1 MSRTET
7 FTEEEVLNFL
17 GNARHPASVREIAS
31 GLSLKHAARRALAS
45 VLSRLKRQRL
55 VEELRGGQYRL
66 AGARPESRS
75 ETKATATLGAQAKPA
90 KRDPNLFTGRLVAH
104 RDGYGFVVP
113 DLPRADLDGDLF
125 IPPDQLADA
134 MHGDRVVARIERRDT
149 RRNQGPGVPARAEG
163 RAVRVLGRA
172 HPTVVGDFHYADRN
186 NFVVPYESRL
196 HHEIVIPSGEELTPM
211 LID

>member
-1 MSRTET
+1 MSRTEV
-7 FTEEEVLNFL
+7 FTEEDVLNFL

-75 ETKATATLGAQAKPA
+75 ETNATATPGAQAKPS
-90 KRDPNLFTGRLVAH
+90 KPDPNLLTGRLLAH

-113 DLPRADLDGDLF
+113 DSPRSDLDGDLF
-125 IPPDQLADA
+125 IPPNQLGDA
-134 MHGDRVVARIERRDT
+134 MHGDRVVGRIERRDT
-149 RRNQGPGVPARAEG
+149 RHAPGSPARAEG
-163 RAVRVLGRA
+163 RIVKVLGRA
-172 HPTVVGDFHYADRN
+172 HPTVVGLFHYGHRS
-186 NFVVPYESRL
+186 NFVTPYESRL
-196 HHEIVIPSGEELTPM
+196 HHEIVIPP
-211 LID
+211 